1 MGLEFGD
8 DRFFNFWPL
17 PHKPMAVVS
26 FVLTDFPIRLSINF
40 HSLLKMFSLSR
51 LYTLSHDKVLGICP
65 TFAQPWLHLKT
76 RFIRTLFVLR
86 MKYPFPISSHALRS
100 FRYMHEAP
108 SLATIKEI
116 LEDLA
121 MMFLRLDSQRLSSS
135 TKCCFLIMRER
146 FLSKITENN
155 FLYTIRAFTFYFLF
169 TFIVLDC

>member
-8 DRFFNFWPL
+8 DRFFIFWPL
-17 PHKPMAVVS
+17 PHKPIAVVS
-26 FVLTDFPIRLSINF
+26 FVLNDFPILLSINF
-40 HSLLKMFSLSR
+40 HALLKMFSLSQ

-65 TFAQPWLHLKT
+65 TFTQPWHHLKT
-76 RFIRTLFVLR
+76 RFMRTLFVLR

-116 LEDLA
+116 LADLA
-121 MMFLRLDSQRLSSS
+121 MIFLRLDSRRLSSS

-146 FLSKITENN
+146 FLSKITENI